1 MGTIDLRGDGV
12 NTEME
17 TGSRSTAAPIVAH
30 RASWS
35 EKFRGTPLTEANQ
48 AIQAYAW
55 TVGQL
60 RYAQLPH
67 SPTTQPQPDIS
78 FATESGHLHL
88 LLTVRRNGHASGI
101 SATSL
106 PLWPA
111 PDPAVQFEP
120 GPADRRGGGLDDVAE
135 IGGCLCPGKRTRRFL
150 AVWIHTGPDRG
161 RRRPGPRRR
170 TGRGRRRHRGCNVS
184 VDPRARR
191 IARRR
196 GRDRHLEVG
205 GRTSHNKQSVN
216 PRGAGADGVSR

>member
-60 RYAQLPH
+60 SVAKLPH

-88 LLTVRRNGHASGI
+88 LLTLFLL
-101 SATSL
+101 SL
-106 PLWPA
+106 GARQECEDVQAARDGGLRLADA
-111 PDPAVQFEP
+111 PDVNLFQRQRSTLRAAIF
-120 GPADRRGGGLDDVAE
+120 
-135 IGGCLCPGKRTRRFL
+135 CPKNGEHLHHLLQK
-150 AVWIHTGPDRG
+150 PDIL
-161 RRRPGPRRR
+161 
-170 TGRGRRRHRGCNVS
+170 TCYRHAHHS
-184 VDPRARR
+184 
-191 IARRR
+191 
-196 GRDRHLEVG
+196 
-205 GRTSHNKQSVN
+205 S
-216 PRGAGADGVSR
+216 

>member
-60 RYAQLPH
+60 SVAKLPH

-78 FATESGHLHL
+78 FATQSGHLHL
-88 LLTVRRNGHASGI
+88 LLTVVRGFLVGERAPEAG
-101 SATSL
+101 TS
-106 PLWPA
+106 P
-111 PDPAVQFEP
+111 
-120 GPADRRGGGLDDVAE
+120 
-135 IGGCLCPGKRTRRFL
+135 
-150 AVWIHTGPDRG
+150 
-161 RRRPGPRRR
+161 
-170 TGRGRRRHRGCNVS
+170 
-184 VDPRARR
+184 
-191 IARRR
+191 IA
-196 GRDRHLEVG
+196 
-205 GRTSHNKQSVN
+205 Q
-216 PRGAGADGVSR
+216 

>member
-60 RYAQLPH
+60 SVAKLPH

-88 LLTVRRNGHASGI
+88 LLTLRRPAFTVVALLKTRFGLLGGRLRRTPHVKNSFRLSLASLSGQG
-101 SATSL
+101 
-106 PLWPA
+106 P
-111 PDPAVQFEP
+111 
-120 GPADRRGGGLDDVAE
+120 PADQRDHSRGGENGYRW
-135 IGGCLCPGKRTRRFL
+135 GRL
-150 AVWIHTGPDRG
+150 AWLAPKYLTIQ
-161 RRRPGPRRR
+161 
-170 TGRGRRRHRGCNVS
+170 S
-184 VDPRARR
+184 EARQNAAK
-191 IARRR
+191 I
-196 GRDRHLEVG
+196 
-205 GRTSHNKQSVN
+205 
-216 PRGAGADGVSR
+216 GADVV

>member
-78 FATESGHLHL
+78 FATQSGHLHL
-88 LLTVRRNGHASGI
+88 LLTITALISSPAASV
-101 SATSL
+101 SAGRSGA
-106 PLWPA
+106 PLSSIGA
-111 PDPAVQFEP
+111 
-120 GPADRRGGGLDDVAE
+120 GGLEPPISCSQSKRLDDAPLLRISVALFAT
-135 IGGCLCPGKRTRRFL
+135 IPTTQQLTDTP
-150 AVWIHTGPDRG
+150 
-161 RRRPGPRRR
+161 
-170 TGRGRRRHRGCNVS
+170 
-184 VDPRARR
+184 
-191 IARRR
+191 
-196 GRDRHLEVG
+196 DRHLQLATRLHTNRH
-205 GRTSHNKQSVN
+205 GRYANRRL
-216 PRGAGADGVSR
+216 PRHPPPRPIPNSQL

>member
-88 LLTVRRNGHASGI
+88 LLTHSQRYDIKMPCTQSWTLGVQRQIGQDGLV
-101 SATSL
+101 SATYTGSNF
-106 PLWPA
+106 
-111 PDPAVQFEP
+111 VH
-120 GPADRRGGGLDDVAE
+120 
-135 IGGCLCPGKRTRRFL
+135 
-150 AVWIHTGPDRG
+150 VWANP
-161 RRRPGPRRR
+161 
-170 TGRGRRRHRGCNVS
+170 S
-184 VDPRARR
+184 
-191 IARRR
+191 
-196 GRDRHLEVG
+196 RHLLPERANG
-205 GRTSHNKQSVN
+205 NCC
-216 PRGAGADGVSR
+216 PE

>member
-35 EKFRGTPLTEANQ
+35 EKFRGTPVTEANQ

-88 LLTVRRNGHASGI
+88 LLTGSGI
-101 SATSL
+101 LTK
-106 PLWPA
+106 
-111 PDPAVQFEP
+111 F
-120 GPADRRGGGLDDVAE
+120 
-135 IGGCLCPGKRTRRFL
+135 
-150 AVWIHTGPDRG
+150 
-161 RRRPGPRRR
+161 
-170 TGRGRRRHRGCNVS
+170 
-184 VDPRARR
+184 
-191 IARRR
+191 
-196 GRDRHLEVG
+196 EVG
-205 GRTSHNKQSVN
+205 GVN
-216 PRGAGADGVSR
+216 SIFPIPIC

>member
-88 LLTVRRNGHASGI
+88 LLTGAAAHGWFREVIDRTFLRIESAVTGIWSQSPHFPNRSTPNLLSTSGM
-101 SATSL
+101 
-106 PLWPA
+106 
-111 PDPAVQFEP
+111 
-120 GPADRRGGGLDDVAE
+120 
-135 IGGCLCPGKRTRRFL
+135 IG
-150 AVWIHTGPDRG
+150 
-161 RRRPGPRRR
+161 
-170 TGRGRRRHRGCNVS
+170 S
-184 VDPRARR
+184 
-191 IARRR
+191 
-196 GRDRHLEVG
+196 
-205 GRTSHNKQSVN
+205 RTS
-216 PRGAGADGVSR
+216 

>member
-88 LLTVRRNGHASGI
+88 LLT
-101 SATSL
+101 L
-106 PLWPA
+106 L
-111 PDPAVQFEP
+111 
-120 GPADRRGGGLDDVAE
+120 
-135 IGGCLCPGKRTRRFL
+135 
-150 AVWIHTGPDRG
+150 G
-161 RRRPGPRRR
+161 RRIFAVAS
-170 TGRGRRRHRGCNVS
+170 RGLRL
-184 VDPRARR
+184 PA
-191 IARRR
+191 
-196 GRDRHLEVG
+196 L
-205 GRTSHNKQSVN
+205 QSTTM
-216 PRGAGADGVSR
+216 

>member
-88 LLTVRRNGHASGI
+88 LLTHALCHIARQFQTETLPKSRHQRVLQVRSPANTIVFGDVASRARSSRTSVGAGSNKPKAASG
-101 SATSL
+101 
-106 PLWPA
+106 
-111 PDPAVQFEP
+111 
-120 GPADRRGGGLDDVAE
+120 
-135 IGGCLCPGKRTRRFL
+135 
-150 AVWIHTGPDRG
+150 
-161 RRRPGPRRR
+161 
-170 TGRGRRRHRGCNVS
+170 
-184 VDPRARR
+184 
-191 IARRR
+191 
-196 GRDRHLEVG
+196 
-205 GRTSHNKQSVN
+205 
-216 PRGAGADGVSR
+216 

>member
-88 LLTVRRNGHASGI
+88 LLTGRVDLLGVPLPRIWVANGGDRRHTLSDSEEGDSE
-101 SATSL
+101 
-106 PLWPA
+106 PA
-111 PDPAVQFEP
+111 PERIVGCIIEPAHS
-120 GPADRRGGGLDDVAE
+120 AL
-135 IGGCLCPGKRTRRFL
+135 FL
-150 AVWIHTGPDRG
+150 
-161 RRRPGPRRR
+161 
-170 TGRGRRRHRGCNVS
+170 S
-184 VDPRARR
+184 
-191 IARRR
+191 
-196 GRDRHLEVG
+196 
-205 GRTSHNKQSVN
+205 
-216 PRGAGADGVSR
+216 

>member
-78 FATESGHLHL
+78 LATDSGLVQTTLSEVENHFGSISVFSVNVCLQLGHLAVSSIMKSAMPL
-88 LLTVRRNGHASGI
+88 FPLPVSLIRGFRNNIARRDQQIRSSRIFGSPAFTSVSPSAAVGHQIKDI
-101 SATSL
+101 SATEATGS
-106 PLWPA
+106 PPA
-111 PDPAVQFEP
+111 PQ
-120 GPADRRGGGLDDVAE
+120 
-135 IGGCLCPGKRTRRFL
+135 ISRTRPLQKRAGTPHPFQL
-150 AVWIHTGPDRG
+150 A
-161 RRRPGPRRR
+161 
-170 TGRGRRRHRGCNVS
+170 
-184 VDPRARR
+184 RAN
-191 IARRR
+191 
-196 GRDRHLEVG
+196 EV
-205 GRTSHNKQSVN
+205 
-216 PRGAGADGVSR
+216 

>member
-60 RYAQLPH
+60 SVAKLPH

-88 LLTVRRNGHASGI
+88 LLTLSTSVAAPHFAPVPRRPLPATLQS
-101 SATSL
+101 SAT
-106 PLWPA
+106 
-111 PDPAVQFEP
+111 
-120 GPADRRGGGLDDVAE
+120 
-135 IGGCLCPGKRTRRFL
+135 GC
-150 AVWIHTGPDRG
+150 
-161 RRRPGPRRR
+161 
-170 TGRGRRRHRGCNVS
+170 
-184 VDPRARR
+184 
-191 IARRR
+191 
-196 GRDRHLEVG
+196 
-205 GRTSHNKQSVN
+205 
-216 PRGAGADGVSR
+216 

>member
-67 SPTTQPQPDIS
+67 SPTTQSQPDIYICYRKRTS
-78 FATESGHLHL
+78 SLATDSIYCIP
-88 LLTVRRNGHASGI
+88 S
-101 SATSL
+101 TSM
-106 PLWPA
+106 
-111 PDPAVQFEP
+111 VS
-120 GPADRRGGGLDDVAE
+120 LDDLPE
-135 IGGCLCPGKRTRRFL
+135 TRFL
-150 AVWIHTGPDRG
+150 
-161 RRRPGPRRR
+161 
-170 TGRGRRRHRGCNVS
+170 
-184 VDPRARR
+184 
-191 IARRR
+191 
-196 GRDRHLEVG
+196 
-205 GRTSHNKQSVN
+205 
-216 PRGAGADGVSR
+216 

>member
-88 LLTVRRNGHASGI
+88 LLTYEKYEPFLDEYRGI
-101 SATSL
+101 
-106 PLWPA
+106 
-111 PDPAVQFEP
+111 
-120 GPADRRGGGLDDVAE
+120 DRH
-135 IGGCLCPGKRTRRFL
+135 F
-150 AVWIHTGPDRG
+150 
-161 RRRPGPRRR
+161 
-170 TGRGRRRHRGCNVS
+170 
-184 VDPRARR
+184 
-191 IARRR
+191 IAR
-196 GRDRHLEVG
+196 
-205 GRTSHNKQSVN
+205 
-216 PRGAGADGVSR
+216 SRWTPPAK

>member
-78 FATESGHLHL
+78 FATQSGHLHL
-88 LLTVRRNGHASGI
+88 LLTVLTLDGECYQKVSANLFCPNVKEAEELERVERLRR
-101 SATSL
+101 
-106 PLWPA
+106 
-111 PDPAVQFEP
+111 
-120 GPADRRGGGLDDVAE
+120 
-135 IGGCLCPGKRTRRFL
+135 K
-150 AVWIHTGPDRG
+150 
-161 RRRPGPRRR
+161 
-170 TGRGRRRHRGCNVS
+170 
-184 VDPRARR
+184 
-191 IARRR
+191 
-196 GRDRHLEVG
+196 
-205 GRTSHNKQSVN
+205 
-216 PRGAGADGVSR
+216 

>member
-88 LLTVRRNGHASGI
+88 LLTFGYFSASVYLWRRQGF
-101 SATSL
+101 L
-106 PLWPA
+106 PLLCL
-111 PDPAVQFEP
+111 
-120 GPADRRGGGLDDVAE
+120 GP
-135 IGGCLCPGKRTRRFL
+135 CP
-150 AVWIHTGPDRG
+150 
-161 RRRPGPRRR
+161 
-170 TGRGRRRHRGCNVS
+170 
-184 VDPRARR
+184 
-191 IARRR
+191 
-196 GRDRHLEVG
+196 
-205 GRTSHNKQSVN
+205 
-216 PRGAGADGVSR
+216 

>member
-88 LLTVRRNGHASGI
+88 LLTEFRAGHVNRPRPRFAGHGR
-101 SATSL
+101 A
-106 PLWPA
+106 
-111 PDPAVQFEP
+111 
-120 GPADRRGGGLDDVAE
+120 GLGV
-135 IGGCLCPGKRTRRFL
+135 
-150 AVWIHTGPDRG
+150 H
-161 RRRPGPRRR
+161 R
-170 TGRGRRRHRGCNVS
+170 TGRVLPASANIGIS
-184 VDPRARR
+184 
-191 IARRR
+191 
-196 GRDRHLEVG
+196 
-205 GRTSHNKQSVN
+205 
-216 PRGAGADGVSR
+216 

>member
-88 LLTVRRNGHASGI
+88 LLTEY
-101 SATSL
+101 TSYGYIL
-106 PLWPA
+106 DSVA
-111 PDPAVQFEP
+111 P
-120 GPADRRGGGLDDVAE
+120 G
-135 IGGCLCPGKRTRRFL
+135 
-150 AVWIHTGPDRG
+150 W
-161 RRRPGPRRR
+161 
-170 TGRGRRRHRGCNVS
+170 S
-184 VDPRARR
+184 WVDQRQAK
-191 IARRR
+191 
-196 GRDRHLEVG
+196 GSKDL
-205 GRTSHNKQSVN
+205 
-216 PRGAGADGVSR
+216 

>member
-88 LLTVRRNGHASGI
+88 LLTAVFVASGALVLATLNVNVTANVVSPANDFSNLYPSRI
-101 SATSL
+101 S
-106 PLWPA
+106 
-111 PDPAVQFEP
+111 F
-120 GPADRRGGGLDDVAE
+120 
-135 IGGCLCPGKRTRRFL
+135 K
-150 AVWIHTGPDRG
+150 
-161 RRRPGPRRR
+161 
-170 TGRGRRRHRGCNVS
+170 
-184 VDPRARR
+184 
-191 IARRR
+191 
-196 GRDRHLEVG
+196 
-205 GRTSHNKQSVN
+205 
-216 PRGAGADGVSR
+216 RGAIIACLLGLAIQPWKLLASYGNFLRGWQ

>member
-88 LLTVRRNGHASGI
+88 LLTLPTETVVITLVEGLKFCCHKIRILRDRLQVRFAMIPCPGSNSSPGTYSQNQNPSAKAVRVTRPIATVVRGCVNEDNTEPGI
-101 SATSL
+101 SAGTQWL
-106 PLWPA
+106 LVALFPA
-111 PDPAVQFEP
+111 PHPSRPSPRVRPHQ
-120 GPADRRGGGLDDVAE
+120 RSL
-135 IGGCLCPGKRTRRFL
+135 
-150 AVWIHTGPDRG
+150 DRG
-161 RRRPGPRRR
+161 FGQLVLPR
-170 TGRGRRRHRGCNVS
+170 S
-184 VDPRARR
+184 
-191 IARRR
+191 
-196 GRDRHLEVG
+196 G
-205 GRTSHNKQSVN
+205 G
-216 PRGAGADGVSR
+216 

>member
-88 LLTVRRNGHASGI
+88 LLTVEAHGPGHEWQI
-101 SATSL
+101 S
-106 PLWPA
+106 
-111 PDPAVQFEP
+111 F
-120 GPADRRGGGLDDVAE
+120 AE
-135 IGGCLCPGKRTRRFL
+135 S
-150 AVWIHTGPDRG
+150 
-161 RRRPGPRRR
+161 RR
-170 TGRGRRRHRGCNVS
+170 TLTSGSQAGRNQSTSCVESEPFQLTAYFQSQTRLRSPIRCCNSRLSLRLRRLHS
-184 VDPRARR
+184 
-191 IARRR
+191 
-196 GRDRHLEVG
+196 
-205 GRTSHNKQSVN
+205 
-216 PRGAGADGVSR
+216 PRGSSLRAYAHSIALHSSPGSAAF

>member
-88 LLTVRRNGHASGI
+88 LLTECGGTGHSCP
-101 SATSL
+101 SL
-106 PLWPA
+106 TVP
-111 PDPAVQFEP
+111 
-120 GPADRRGGGLDDVAE
+120 
-135 IGGCLCPGKRTRRFL
+135 
-150 AVWIHTGPDRG
+150 
-161 RRRPGPRRR
+161 
-170 TGRGRRRHRGCNVS
+170 
-184 VDPRARR
+184 
-191 IARRR
+191 
-196 GRDRHLEVG
+196 
-205 GRTSHNKQSVN
+205 
-216 PRGAGADGVSR
+216 

>member
-1 MGTIDLRGDGV
+1 MGTIDLRGDRV

-60 RYAQLPH
+60 RYAQLLH

-88 LLTVRRNGHASGI
+88 LLTAFSDLETPRYGHGI
-101 SATSL
+101 SML
-106 PLWPA
+106 KN
-111 PDPAVQFEP
+111 
-120 GPADRRGGGLDDVAE
+120 AE
-135 IGGCLCPGKRTRRFL
+135 S
-150 AVWIHTGPDRG
+150 
-161 RRRPGPRRR
+161 
-170 TGRGRRRHRGCNVS
+170 S
-184 VDPRARR
+184 VF
-191 IARRR
+191 
-196 GRDRHLEVG
+196 
-205 GRTSHNKQSVN
+205 
-216 PRGAGADGVSR
+216 

>member
-60 RYAQLPH
+60 SVAKLPH

-88 LLTVRRNGHASGI
+88 LLTRASARSGCFSIMNLMKVR
-101 SATSL
+101 
-106 PLWPA
+106 LWI
-111 PDPAVQFEP
+111 ERS
-120 GPADRRGGGLDDVAE
+120 DRFHGD
-135 IGGCLCPGKRTRRFL
+135 IGGSRAPKLAEEISQAALGPGSQRSRTR
-150 AVWIHTGPDRG
+150 HGG
-161 RRRPGPRRR
+161 RLVGCRC
-170 TGRGRRRHRGCNVS
+170 RRRHACQYPIRV
-184 VDPRARR
+184 V
-191 IARRR
+191 
-196 GRDRHLEVG
+196 
-205 GRTSHNKQSVN
+205 
-216 PRGAGADGVSR
+216 

>member
-88 LLTVRRNGHASGI
+88 TTRQAWDRHDQTLRETKNRFGPWLSWPHNFQKCMGEFEFR
-101 SATSL
+101 TS
-106 PLWPA
+106 PP
-111 PDPAVQFEP
+111 VK
-120 GPADRRGGGLDDVAE
+120 GPVPRGGV
-135 IGGCLCPGKRTRRFL
+135 F
-150 AVWIHTGPDRG
+150 
-161 RRRPGPRRR
+161 
-170 TGRGRRRHRGCNVS
+170 VS
-184 VDPRARR
+184 
-191 IARRR
+191 
-196 GRDRHLEVG
+196 
-205 GRTSHNKQSVN
+205 
-216 PRGAGADGVSR
+216 